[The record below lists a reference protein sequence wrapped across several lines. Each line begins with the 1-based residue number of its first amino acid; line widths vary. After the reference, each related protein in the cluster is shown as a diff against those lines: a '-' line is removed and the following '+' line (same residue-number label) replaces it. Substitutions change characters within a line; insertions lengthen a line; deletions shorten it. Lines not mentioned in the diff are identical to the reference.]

1 MSPENRVG
9 SRLKGER
16 TPGQDSLPIYL
27 SGLEQ
32 AKFDLDRAEKSSGA
46 TEDSLEKLRWSIE
59 VDVRRTLV
67 RMYDGLV
74 KLVQDREQELKLVR
88 SANAKPEATVSPGGR
103 VAEE

>member
-1 MSPENRVG
+1 M
-9 SRLKGER
+9 KGER
-16 TPGQDSLPIYL
+16 TTEQASLPIYL

-46 TEDSLEKLRWSIE
+46 TEDPLEKLRWSIE

-74 KLVQDREQELKLVR
+74 KIVQDREQELRLAR
-88 SANAKPEATVSPGGR
+88 NANARAEVTVSPGGR
-103 VAEE
+103 VAGA